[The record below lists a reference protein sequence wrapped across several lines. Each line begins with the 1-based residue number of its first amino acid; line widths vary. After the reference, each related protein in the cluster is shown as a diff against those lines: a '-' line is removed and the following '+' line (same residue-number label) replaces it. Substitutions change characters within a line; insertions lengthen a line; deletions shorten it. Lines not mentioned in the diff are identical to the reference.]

1 MKISEHTVL
10 IINHCHTPTGEL
22 DHYFGSNKQYVLQNP
37 LYRSCFELFL
47 SYVPIFSTFTGVRA
61 LLGIANIENVLLIP
75 TKGHSTM
82 CSIGPCVDINEAVP
96 KIRKNAWL
104 EILGIKGFVA
114 ICQAILQVIRVVIRY
129 FNKVC
134 GCISPARAVMNF
146 VNRPLSPQK
155 SAQEELQDFLGP
167 MQL

>member
-1 MKISEHTVL
+1 MRILEHAVL
-10 IINHCHTPTGEL
+10 IINHSHTPTGEL
-22 DHYFGSNKQYVLQNP
+22 DHYFDTNKEYVLQNP

-47 SYVPIFSTFTGVRA
+47 SYLPIFSTFTGVRA
-61 LLGIANIENVLLIP
+61 LLGISNIENVLLIP
-75 TKGHSTM
+75 TGGYSTI

-96 KIRKNAWL
+96 KIHKDAWL
-104 EILGIKGFVA
+104 EIFGIKGFAA
-114 ICQAILQVIRVVIRY
+114 IFQAILQVIRVVIGY

-134 GCISPARAVMNF
+134 GCISPACADINL
-146 VNRPLSPQK
+146 VNLPVPPPK